1 MKIPSLLF
9 LFVLVVSSLHSQIRN
24 EISFSKDIFPL
35 VKSKCLKC
43 HEKDDDNPSSFAM
56 DNLDLMKNS
65 GRTKNMIIPGNGKES
80 YLVIKL
86 LPNPPKGA

>member
-1 MKIPSLLF
+1 
-9 LFVLVVSSLHSQIRN
+9 
-24 EISFSKDIFPL
+24 
-35 VKSKCLKC
+35 
-43 HEKDDDNPSSFAM
+43 M

-86 LPNPPKGA
+86 LPNPPKGAQMPIFSRIKLSSEEIEKVIRWIDDGAKDN